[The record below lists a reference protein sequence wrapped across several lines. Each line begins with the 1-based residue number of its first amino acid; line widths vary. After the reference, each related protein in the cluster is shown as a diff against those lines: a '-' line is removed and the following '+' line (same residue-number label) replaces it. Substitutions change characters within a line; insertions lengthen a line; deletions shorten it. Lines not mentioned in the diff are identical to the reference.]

1 VDFSENCHTW
11 DLFSHVDILPIMY
24 IYMCVCDMYVKS
36 QDFFISITVY
46 SYYLHKQYIHIG
58 ICYMY
63 VNQCMYIIYI
73 YICYL
78 KSYSRPICITG
89 ILRVTAWASLQLTCH
104 VRCWDFAT
112 VNWKAS
118 MARSCG
124 TFVDE
129 VTELTNPI
137 SLILNIPFLWSQ
149 WSVEIPGNPLLN
161 HGFV

>member
-1 VDFSENCHTW
+1 MC
-11 DLFSHVDILPIMY
+11 IY
-24 IYMCVCDMYVKS
+24 IYIYVCVICMLNHRKL
-36 QDFFISITVY
+36 FISITVY

-58 ICYMY
+58 ICCMY
-63 VNQCMYIIYI
+63 VNQCMYIYIYI

-89 ILRVTAWASLQLTCH
+89 ILRVTAWASLLLTCH

-137 SLILNIPFLWSQ
+137 SLILNTLFLWSQ
-149 WSVEIPGNPLLN
+149 WNVEIPGNPLLN